1 MKSTAQTQKMA
12 FEGKPLE
19 MANSTARNSK
29 LKKKKNSKKT
39 GEKNCMTS

>member
-29 LKKKKNSKKT
+29 LKKKKILRKQMKKIA
-39 GEKNCMTS
+39 

>member
-29 LKKKKNSKKT
+29 FKKKKILRKQVKKIA
-39 GEKNCMTS
+39 